1 MESMEHVVQKNTA
14 NVLVSLDFLDIVM
27 LMERAFVRVL
37 VLMVRVAV
45 APIVKI
51 VVDQNL
57 L

>member
-1 MESMEHVVQKNTA
+1 METMAHVVQKNTA
-14 NVLVSLDFLDIVM
+14 NVMWAVDFLDIVM

-45 APIVKI
+45 PPIVKI